1 VTPPRNLAVAA
12 HPAAAARALRQTGR
26 SRDLPADQH
35 GATVAAGR
43 PTTGPAAGRRPPPGE
58 AACPRRIPHGPAT
71 PPAPLERLDRKPPV
85 VPSVEGGWLL
95 ELRRRPGGRFEIS
108 DMRVGGIVR
117 VEGQAVL
124 RHPAGHVVQPVT
136 VAMRDDGT
144 GELGRASWESLGRR
158 GRRTG
163 LPWIRAK
170 RRQRTRPRG
179 HMRAHVIYPAR
190 DKLSRAR

>member
-1 VTPPRNLAVAA
+1 MMQWRPTLQLPHAPSAGWAVPVIARRSARRHDRGRVPRNGTGSRAA
-12 HPAAAARALRQTGR
+12 PAA
-26 SRDLPADQH
+26 
-35 GATVAAGR
+35 
-43 PTTGPAAGRRPPPGE
+43 RRGCMSEKDSAWPGH
-58 AACPRRIPHGPAT
+58 A
-71 PPAPLERLDRKPPV
+71 PAPLERLDGKPPV
-85 VPSVEGGWLL
+85 VPSVDGGWLL
-95 ELRRRPGGRFEIS
+95 ELTRGPSGRFEIS
-108 DMRVGGIVR
+108 DERVGGIVR

-136 VAMRDDGT
+136 VAMRDEGT

-179 HMRAHVIYPAR
+179 HMRAHAIYPAR